1 MAQPGYTDPLF
12 MHIMA
17 RQGQRPMSPNAGH
30 MGQGRSMPLSLPR
43 DTSMQSAKQKAFQPS
58 NQPEQK
64 KGWWGGFKDRMNLDN
79 QTLLMGGLGLLAGDR
94 YSGPQMMMQNLAYGM
109 DANKA
114 DKQDALQQAKMDQFK
129 KGLTP
134 EQAMLFDV
142 APGAVAGGMA
152 EQMFAK
158 PTAQK
163 PLVVNGRVLDP
174 SNPQNVLADYSDPDG
189 PDWQRT
195 TINKDGVPTIV
206 EYDRNA
212 KDPQATMR
220 PIGSEYV
227 KPDPDAGRPDA
238 SAEGQF
244 RREFNSLTKDFRA
257 VHESYNRITAT
268 DTSTPAG
275 QMGLIF
281 QYMKMLDPGSTVRE
295 GEYATAQNTTG
306 VPGQVLNA
314 YNKAIEGEFLNKN
327 QILDFESQAKNLYD
341 RAAQIYGDRVK
352 DYRRLADEYEFSPD
366 RTVVDVRGFFEPAQG
381 VGGPDAPPPGV
392 DPQDWEYMTP
402 EERPLWGNG

>member
-1 MAQPGYTDPLF
+1 MYVYDAGQAMNAFAQGAALGDKMRNRKTMNAFAGYLKDKDYAGAQDYALGRGSLELAKYAET
-12 MHIMA
+12 
-17 RQGQRPMSPNAGH
+17 QGAAQTQQA
-30 MGQGRSMPLSLPR
+30 
-43 DTSMQSAKQKAFQPS
+43 DAQKAAKLGQLKSLTENMLTIPEAQRGEFLSS
-58 NQPEQK
+58 NWQDIEPIVGTDFMTFHQAA
-64 KGWWGGFKDRMNLDN
+64 GGDYSDASLNEDLAMFRA
-79 QTLLMGGLGLLAGDR
+79 QLGE
-94 YSGPQMMMQNLAYGM
+94 GPPG
-109 DANKA
+109 
-114 DKQDALQQAKMDQFK
+114 QDADPYTL
-129 KGLTP
+129 
-134 EQAMLFDV
+134 
-142 APGAVAGGMA
+142 APGAVRFGADNQVVAKNPKVTEA
-152 EQMFAK
+152 E
-158 PTAQK
+158 
-163 PLVVNGRVLDP
+163 
-174 SNPQNVLADYSDPDG
+174 G
-189 PDWQRT
+189 PDWERV
-195 TINKDGVPTIV
+195 TINQNGVPTIV

-212 KDPQATMR
+212 PDPQATMR

-227 KPDPDAGRPDA
+227 KPDPDTGRPDA
-238 SAEGQF
+238 AGEGQF

-366 RTVVDVRGFFEPAQG
+366 RTVVDVRGFFEPSQG
-381 VGGPDAPPPGV
+381 IGGPDAPPPGV

-402 EERPLWGNG
+402 EERALWGNG

>member
-1 MAQPGYTDPLF
+1 MKRVANENINPMIAARETGGY
-12 MHIMA
+12 
-17 RQGQRPMSPNAGH
+17 QGYGAPNEEELLAA
-30 MGQGRSMPLSLPR
+30 M
-43 DTSMQSAKQKAFQPS
+43 SAKEANYSPTQPQS
-58 NQPEQK
+58 VPDSYNMDSL
-64 KGWWGGFKDRMNLDN
+64 DRDRELLYAMQAGALDSSPT
-79 QTLLMGGLGLLAGDR
+79 TLAGGLSRLGQAWLARG
-94 YSGPQMMMQNLAYGM
+94 
-109 DANKA
+109 A
-114 DKQDALQQAKMDQFK
+114 DKDITAREDEMRAAEQAKAMQAQQKRDEMIAAMV
-129 KGLTP
+129 GGD
-134 EQAMLFDV
+134 EQA
-142 APGAVAGGMA
+142 
-152 EQMFAK
+152 FAALYTEEYAK
-158 PTAQK
+158 NQFEMQRDAAKQDPF
-163 PLVVNGRVLDP
+163 VVNGRVLDP

-212 KDPQATMR
+212 EDPQSTMR

-238 SAEGQF
+238 AGEGQF

-381 VGGPDAPPPGV
+381 VGGHDAPPPGV

-402 EERPLWGNG
+402 EERALWGNG